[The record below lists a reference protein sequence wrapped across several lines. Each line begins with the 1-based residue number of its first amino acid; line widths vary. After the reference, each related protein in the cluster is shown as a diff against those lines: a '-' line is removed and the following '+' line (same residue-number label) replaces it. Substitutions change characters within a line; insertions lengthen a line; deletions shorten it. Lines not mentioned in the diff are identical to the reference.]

1 MDFKVALEECECAIC
16 ADSKAKYC
24 RCSKECEVRDMC
36 EHQNEG
42 YICLNKPVRDNLREA
57 RGN

>member
-42 YICLNKPVRDNLREA
+42 YICLNKPVRDN
-57 RGN
+57 